1 MTLTPKAVPLMPPP
15 LSASP
20 GEGTAAPRI
29 STGARILIVEDDAGI
44 RRLVADFLADKGF
57 LVSVAGSAREMDR
70 ILDSQRVDL
79 LLLDLLLPQEDGLS
93 ICRRIRARSSLPV
106 IMLTARSSEMD
117 RVIGLEMGAD
127 DYLVKPFGTDELL
140 ARIRALF
147 RRAHSPWID
156 ARPARAG
163 IVRFAGWTL
172 ELGPRRLR
180 DREGVRVPLTAS
192 EFRLLVVFC
201 ECANRTLSREQLL
214 DLTRE
219 SSAAGADRAVDIQ
232 ISRLRRKIEAD
243 TREPA
248 LIQTVR
254 SGGYIF
260 TAEVSFT

>member
-1 MTLTPKAVPLMPPP
+1 MTLMPKAGPLKPPP
-15 LSASP
+15 LPASP
-20 GEGTAAPRI
+20 GESAVPPI
-29 STGARILIVEDDAGI
+29 SAGARILIVEDDAGI
-44 RRLVADFLADKGF
+44 RRLVADFLAEKGF

-70 ILDSQRVDL
+70 ILDGQRVDL
-79 LLLDLLLPQEDGLS
+79 LLLDVLLPQEDGLS

-106 IMLTARSSEMD
+106 IMLTARASEMD

-127 DYLVKPFGTDELL
+127 DYLVKPFGTGELL

-147 RRAHSPWID
+147 RRTQSPWID
-156 ARPARAG
+156 MRPARAG
-163 IVRFAGWTL
+163 VVRFAGWTL

-180 DREGVRVPLTAS
+180 DREGARVPLTSS

-201 ECANRTLSREQLL
+201 ERANRTLSREQLL

-219 SSAAGADRAVDIQ
+219 SPAVTDRSIDIQ
-232 ISRLRRKIEAD
+232 ISRLRRKIESD
-243 TREPA
+243 PRDPT

-260 TAEVSFT
+260 TAEASFT